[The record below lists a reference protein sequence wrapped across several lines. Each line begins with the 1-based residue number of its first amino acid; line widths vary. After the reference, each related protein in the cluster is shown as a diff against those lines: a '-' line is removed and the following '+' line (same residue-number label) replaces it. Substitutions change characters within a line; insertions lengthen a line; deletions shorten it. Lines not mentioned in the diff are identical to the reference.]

1 MKIVFILNSFFIPI
15 YYIPFLIK
23 VLPLV
28 GINPDENLSKLIFLI
43 RSKKVVHD
51 YLMLNKQNKHCQ
63 KHSLKLTQ
71 LKFRIYFVIFGLNI
85 ASFCPSQT
93 RGN

>member
-28 GINPDENLSKLIFLI
+28 GINLDENLSKLIFLI

-63 KHSLKLTQ
+63 KHSLKLNQ

-85 ASFCPSQT
+85 ASFCPLQS